1 MMKLEFYNCLRC
13 IQSDN
18 ADKME
23 GFHQQGAEAG
33 GVERGAA
40 VVQQQS
46 GHREA
51 KFVCLFI
58 RSLFITLLGYRAN
71 QTTM

>member
-1 MMKLEFYNCLRC
+1 
-13 IQSDN
+13 
-18 ADKME
+18 ME

-33 GVERGAA
+33 GVKCGAA

-58 RSLFITLLGYRAN
+58 RSFFITLLGYRAN